1 VEKDAPLNLPDVN
14 LARLLSGI
22 YMYKMEDQRSNPRY
36 RPIKGIAVFLTKYDA
51 VKNWLETKHMSL
63 ETEEGV
69 HAFMSKYFPE
79 TYAVL
84 GWYGLENVRFWA
96 TGVEIETEENELGK
110 IVPKRHPLNPNRGW
124 KIKVDHN
131 RNVPVFTEEPF
142 YEFIEWLK
150 NTVMA

>member
-1 VEKDAPLNLPDVN
+1 
-14 LARLLSGI
+14 
-22 YMYKMEDQRSNPRY
+22 
-36 RPIKGIAVFLTKYDA
+36 
-51 VKNWLETKHMSL
+51 MSL

-84 GWYGLENVRFWA
+84 GWYGLENVKFWA
-96 TGVEIETEENELGK
+96 TGVEIETEKNELGK

-131 RNVPVFTEEPF
+131 RNVPVFTESPF
-142 YEFIEWLK
+142 YEFIDWLK
-150 NTVMA
+150 ATVMA